1 LRQERGSV
9 VQILIYHR
17 GIITER
23 NSGILPPADT
33 GHAAP
38 EELPCSSRENQP
50 YKFSTE
56 SSPKVFTGMTL
67 EQIIDVTG
75 EFTHLYELVMVHI
88 EKSGG
93 FAGPDAYFKTVQPL
107 LDLLEVEIRIRY
119 RPGMTQQQMKLIAQ
133 DWIDQQIRECGN

>member
-1 LRQERGSV
+1 
-9 VQILIYHR
+9 
-17 GIITER
+17 
-23 NSGILPPADT
+23 
-33 GHAAP
+33 
-38 EELPCSSRENQP
+38 
-50 YKFSTE
+50 
-56 SSPKVFTGMTL
+56 MTL